1 MKVTETEVKGLL
13 IIEPKVFIDGRGY
26 FFESYNKKM
35 FTEAGI
41 AVDFVQDNQSFSHK
55 GAVRGLHGQAN
66 PFAQG
71 KLVRVING
79 RVLDVA
85 VDIRKGS
92 PTYGQHVS
100 VELSADNK
108 LQFWIPAGFL
118 HGFATL
124 EDNTIFTY
132 KVNNYYDKASEIG
145 VIWNDPTLNI
155 DWGFAAEDVLLSS
168 KDVLLPGFKA
178 FESPFNLG

>member
-1 MKVTETEVKGLL
+1 MKIKETSIEGML
-13 IIEPKVFIDGRGY
+13 IIEPRVFNDGRGY
-26 FFESYNKKM
+26 FYESYNKRI

-41 AVDFVQDNQSFSHK
+41 VVDFVQDNQSFSHK
-55 GAVRGLHGQAN
+55 GAVRGLHGQAD

-92 PTYGQHVS
+92 PTYGKHVS
-100 VELSADNK
+100 VELSGDNN
-108 LQFWIPAGFL
+108 LLLWIPAGFL

-145 VIWNDPTLNI
+145 VLWNDPTLNI
-155 DWGFAAEDVLLSS
+155 DWGIAPGDVLLSP
-168 KDVLLPGFKA
+168 KDELLPGFNS
-178 FESPFNLG
+178 FQSSF